1 MSDTQL
7 DILLCPR
14 CRQNL
19 LTVLDS
25 QTGVICPRC
34 RLIYPVRDD
43 VPILTEDAAI
53 AAGAWLL
60 GVRGTTVEHSPN
72 VGEKR

>member
-1 MSDTQL
+1 MPDTQL

-19 LTVLDS
+19 LTVLDP

-34 RLIYPVRDD
+34 RLIYPVLDD
-43 VPILTEDAAI
+43 VPILAEDAAI
-53 AAGAWLL
+53 AAGAWLM
-60 GVRGTTVEHSPN
+60 GIRGSTPEPSPN
-72 VGEKR
+72 AGEKR